1 MTTDVILTGTGYP
14 RPHPDRAGPGVLVR
28 GDGFALQFDA
38 GRGTALRLAACGVS
52 CRDLSAL
59 FITHH
64 HSDHLVDIPDVAL
77 TRWTVLDRDRE
88 DSPLIVVAPEGP
100 SARFA
105 RRMLEPYDDDIA
117 VRVLQTGRAT
127 RPDVEV
133 RAFEP
138 ADTPCLA
145 WSQGAVR
152 VLART
157 VRHEPVRPAVAYRV
171 ETPDGVVVVSGDT
184 AACEEV
190 AGFAAGADVLVHE
203 VIRTSRMAGTRS
215 AGIAHYHAD
224 SVALGR
230 VLAGSAVPL
239 LLLTHI
245 IPAPRDAD
253 DERALV
259 DEVRSGGYR
268 GEIRVG
274 HDGLE
279 VTLPAVPPTATPRG

>member
-1 MTTDVILTGTGYP
+1 MTTEIILTGTGYP

-28 GDGFALQFDA
+28 GGGATLQFDA
-38 GRGTALRLAACGVS
+38 GRGTVMRLAGCTVS

-64 HSDHLVDIPDVAL
+64 HSDHLVDIVDIAL
-77 TRWTVLDRDRE
+77 TRWTVLDRE
-88 DSPLIVVAPEGP
+88 QADSALVVVAPEGP

-127 RPDVEV
+127 RPEVDV

-138 ADTPCLA
+138 AHDA
-145 WSQGAVR
+145 REVWSQGDVR

-157 VRHEPVRPAVAYRV
+157 VRHHPVEPAVAYRI
-171 ETPDGVVVVSGDT
+171 ETADGVIVVSGDT
-184 AACEEV
+184 AACTEV
-190 AGFAAGADVLVHE
+190 AAFARDADVLVHE
-203 VIRTSRMAGTRS
+203 VIRSRLQSGTRS
-215 AGIAHYHAD
+215 AGIVDYHAD
-224 SVALGR
+224 SVELGR

-253 DERALV
+253 DERALIE
-259 DEVRSGGYR
+259 EVRSGGYR

-274 HDGLE
+274 HDGMRVAL
-279 VTLPAVPPTATPRG
+279 AS